1 METPPDFF
9 YNPQAYALGIIK
21 AQAIVCQCCGLARA
35 FCYQGSFYSTR
46 SRAEWQPLC
55 PWCIADGRA
64 ADTFDGSFVS
74 DFEGINPD
82 PRQPSQPIS
91 AASLAQVSGRT
102 PGYLS
107 WQGDLWLTHC
117 GEASVFKGYAGY
129 AELLPVWEEI
139 SADIAAGGWAEQDV
153 RQYLRKDGDL
163 TGYLFQ
169 CPRCG
174 QHRLHIDAS

>member
-1 METPPDFF
+1 M
-9 YNPQAYALGIIK
+9 
-21 AQAIVCQCCGLARA
+21 
-35 FCYQGSFYSTR
+35 
-46 SRAEWQPLC
+46 
-55 PWCIADGRA
+55 
-64 ADTFDGSFVS
+64 S
-74 DFEGINPD
+74 DFDNINPD

-91 AASLAQVSGRT
+91 PASLAEVSQRT

-117 GEASVFKGYAGY
+117 GEACVFKGYVGY
-129 AELLPVWEEI
+129 AELLPMWEEI
-139 SADIAAGGWAEQDV
+139 QPDLAAGSWNEQDV
-153 RQYLRKDGDL
+153 QMLRKNGDL